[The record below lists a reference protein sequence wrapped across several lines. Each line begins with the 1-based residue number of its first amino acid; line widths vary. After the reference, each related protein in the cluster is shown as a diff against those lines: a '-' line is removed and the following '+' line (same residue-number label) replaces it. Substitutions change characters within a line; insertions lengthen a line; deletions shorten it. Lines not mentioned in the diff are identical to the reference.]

1 MLPSERSR
9 VICAGDRTAVR
20 TPFPCILPDHRP
32 PSVPK
37 SETLSPKRPL
47 VPTPIHDRRSSP
59 SRRRSDA
66 RRLVT
71 RLPSAWLQTID
82 ASSTEPSY
90 PHILRSPFL
99 HTPRLSTLSTYLHGR
114 LAHRPGDDKLGARQR
129 IPVAMHDRLTH

>member
-1 MLPSERSR
+1 
-9 VICAGDRTAVR
+9 
-20 TPFPCILPDHRP
+20 
-32 PSVPK
+32 
-37 SETLSPKRPL
+37 
-47 VPTPIHDRRSSP
+47 
-59 SRRRSDA
+59 
-66 RRLVT
+66 RLVT

-129 IPVAMHDRLTH
+129 IPVAMHDRLTHREHSAGHSLRRWDHGGAPRRRILTARW